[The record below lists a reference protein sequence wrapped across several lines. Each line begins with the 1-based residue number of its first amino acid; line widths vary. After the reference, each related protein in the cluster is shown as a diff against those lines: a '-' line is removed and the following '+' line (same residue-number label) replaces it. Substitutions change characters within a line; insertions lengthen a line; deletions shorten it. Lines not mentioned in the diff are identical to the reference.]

1 MNGDGST
8 NNDLIYIPRD
18 QSEMNF
24 AQFTS
29 GGRTFTAAEQA
40 SAFDAY
46 INQDK
51 YLSAHRGEYAE
62 RGAVI
67 LPRVTRADLSVTQ
80 DVFGHFAGARHG
92 GQIRIDILNFGNL
105 LNHDW
110 GVSQRV
116 IQNQLLTNLVVDSSG
131 KPSYRM
137 ALFSGDLVKETFQ
150 RTATLSDVYSFMIS
164 FRYTFN

>member
-1 MNGDGST
+1 M
-8 NNDLIYIPRD
+8 
-18 QSEMNF
+18 
-24 AQFTS
+24 
-29 GGRTFTAAEQA
+29 
-40 SAFDAY
+40 
-46 INQDK
+46 
-51 YLSAHRGEYAE
+51 
-62 RGAVI
+62 
-67 LPRVTRADLSVTQ
+67 
-80 DVFGHFAGARHG
+80 FGNIAGARHG

-116 IQNQLLTNLVVDSSG
+116 IQNQLLTNLVVDSTG